1 MAETYQGNDFDYTG
15 LHAFVFIDGVD
26 PGGNVADVVEALGGP
41 DAGPRVPQRAGAVRV
56 GAGRDVLDRLKTPA
70 HARPTVLA
78 PLGKLSDEA

>member
-41 DAGPRVPQRAGAVRV
+41 DGRGFPNGRALFASVLVGMSSTASRPRP
-56 GAGRDVLDRLKTPA
+56 TPA
-70 HARPTVLA
+70 PPCSP
-78 PLGKLSDEA
+78 PLTS

>member
-41 DAGPRVPQRAGAVRV
+41 DAEAAGSPTGGRCSRRCWSGCPRPPQDPGPRP
-56 GAGRDVLDRLKTPA
+56 
-70 HARPTVLA
+70 PTMLA